1 LVTTLSSVARVTSV
15 TMFSS
20 ISSFIWGGENGEEQS
35 PAEIS
40 APVKTPRDQSPE
52 GEDWVLVGG
61 ASAPA
66 PGNLGGVL
74 PLPSGAPSPSS
85 SNSSDIGDV
94 EPMEASV
101 PVGNRHRAHH
111 PTALAQ
117 QAAKKEFQ
125 QLKSAQITKQK
136 SSGKAMSSKALNR
149 SNKALFASGSKKH
162 VTRQSF
168 NIKMAGANKNLKQ
181 C

>member
-1 LVTTLSSVARVTSV
+1 ML
-15 TMFSS
+15 SS
-20 ISSFIWGGENGEEQS
+20 ISSYIWGGENGEEQN
-35 PAEIS
+35 PAEVP

-61 ASAPA
+61 APAPA

-74 PLPSGAPSPSS
+74 PLPSGAPSPSVS
-85 SNSSDIGDV
+85 SNSSDNGEV
-94 EPMEASV
+94 EPMESSI
-101 PVGNRHRAHH
+101 PVGNRHRSNH

-125 QLKSAQITKQK
+125 QVKSAQITKQK
-136 SSGKAMSSKALNR
+136 ASGKAMSSKALNR
-149 SNKALFASGSKKH
+149 TNKALFASGSKKH

-168 NIKMAGANKNLKQ
+168 NIKMAGSNKNLKQ